1 MKVNYSRKN
10 LYFLPLLL
18 FLLLL
23 TTINNYGQIQQ
34 SDSDLLN
41 TVSKQLLAAVKNIPK
56 NHDWPPVFKIEQTDD
71 LNAWAQF
78 NPDNENGFMIVVT
91 STMFDKVIQSKS
103 DRLAYILGHELNHI
117 LCGHLDAAITPEL
130 RGSKNVVRA
139 AYDRDQEK
147 EADIEGLKLTLK
159 AGFSKKGALTAF
171 TTIREISDYTPI
183 EALSYDHPSWTERLA
198 YVDNAQATLWRSM
211 SAFEN
216 GVYFLFFENYDA
228 AIACFEKVRSEFP
241 SCYEA
246 SANLGYAY
254 LMMYFDAFDY
264 TDLKDYNIGQIV
276 IGGFYRRPASLEAR
290 TRGVN
295 ENLWWDAVGY
305 LKEALRI
312 NPNLSLV
319 KANLGIAYLLHPQR
333 SGVGDSEKYLSEA
346 ISLIEQDKTLDPAL
360 KATVY
365 LNAGVTDLAMNN
377 IQLAVSKLEQAD
389 KYSQES
395 PSHGFGYQ
403 GTTFLTAA
411 VSYSNSLIENAISF
425 NKIVINLKN
434 PGGDKTNKESAAKL
448 YDYLCASNPAS
459 IWWTYAY
466 ELYSDLCKKINSTPK
481 SKESIIKNI
490 AIHYKPVRSISFSK
504 PKITIYPSQKI
515 TEVKKVLGEGEVIP
529 VNKERKIYKYVYQKL
544 GLEIVGGEEVI
555 AITLINSSAPQI
567 VVAGVDNSKTI
578 IPIGM
583 SKTDLKKTLKGIYAD
598 GISIPW
604 QEKVFSFYSDIGIA
618 VGYQDDLISEIIIIQ
633 PPRK

>member
-1 MKVNYSRKN
+1 
-10 LYFLPLLL
+10 
-18 FLLLL
+18 
-23 TTINNYGQIQQ
+23 
-34 SDSDLLN
+34 
-41 TVSKQLLAAVKNIPK
+41 
-56 NHDWPPVFKIEQTDD
+56 
-71 LNAWAQF
+71 
-78 NPDNENGFMIVVT
+78 
-91 STMFDKVIQSKS
+91 
-103 DRLAYILGHELNHI
+103 
-117 LCGHLDAAITPEL
+117 
-130 RGSKNVVRA
+130 
-139 AYDRDQEK
+139 
-147 EADIEGLKLTLK
+147 
-159 AGFSKKGALTAF
+159 
-171 TTIREISDYTPI
+171 
-183 EALSYDHPSWTERLA
+183 
-198 YVDNAQATLWRSM
+198 M

-365 LNAGVTDLAMNN
+365 LDAGVTDLAMNN

-395 PSHGFGYQ
+395 PSRGFGYQ

-425 NKIVINLKN
+425 NRIVINLKN
-434 PGGDKTNKESAAKL
+434 PGGDKTNKESTAKL

-459 IWWTYAY
+459 I
-466 ELYSDLCKKINSTPK
+466 
-481 SKESIIKNI
+481 
-490 AIHYKPVRSISFSK
+490 
-504 PKITIYPSQKI
+504 
-515 TEVKKVLGEGEVIP
+515 
-529 VNKERKIYKYVYQKL
+529 
-544 GLEIVGGEEVI
+544 
-555 AITLINSSAPQI
+555 
-567 VVAGVDNSKTI
+567 
-578 IPIGM
+578 
-583 SKTDLKKTLKGIYAD
+583 
-598 GISIPW
+598 
-604 QEKVFSFYSDIGIA
+604 
-618 VGYQDDLISEIIIIQ
+618 
-633 PPRK
+633 